1 MSELT
6 ALACTIVAKNYLPAA
21 RVLARS
27 FREHHPE
34 HGFVIAVIDREPGEE
49 QDEHATIVGP
59 DWFGIDDEDYLRMAT
74 SYTVMEL
81 ATAVKPYLLRT
92 LRQRADVAVY
102 LDPDIQVFS
111 PFGEVV
117 ELAASNS
124 IVLTPHT
131 LEPIPQD
138 GLEPD
143 DAVIMGTGIY
153 NLGFIA
159 VGAGSEGFLDFWA
172 SRLRHDAIAAPE
184 KQLFTD
190 QRWVDQ
196 APALFPHHIWRDP
209 GLNVAYWNVWQRP
222 IEQGP
227 DGGYTAAGRPLRFFH
242 FSGYRP
248 EKPWLLTFHCAR
260 KPRTLLSDHPALRA
274 LCDGYGQALLAAGY
288 ADSVESVPYRY
299 NTLGDGARI
308 TPVMRRVFRAGWIK
322 SERATGT
329 PSRKPLPPAPPHAF
343 GVDGGKAFR
352 DWLTAPEDAQQ
363 ASAGLSRWTM
373 AVWQSRPD
381 LQVAF
386 PQPWGADAEGY
397 RHWCLNSG
405 TKEKQIAEWALPT
418 SSPKTSAPL
427 DRFGVNLLGYL
438 TAELG
443 LGEMARIVHEAIR
456 RADVP
461 IAAVVED
468 ELVSNRTDL
477 DAPETL
483 GDPRFPVSLICV
495 NADQIPAVS
504 ATHPNAVRD
513 RYRIGLWAW
522 ELEDFP
528 ESLHASFGMVDE
540 IWTVSD
546 FCREAIARHSPV
558 PVHTIPVPV
567 RDTGA
572 PIRRDREEGEPVR
585 FLFAFDFNSVGE
597 RKNPWGLVTAFQRA
611 FPDRQD
617 VRLTIKAINGALH
630 PEAAERLRSLAGAD
644 ARIDLLERYLS
655 VAELRALYAD
665 SDCYVSL
672 HRSEGFGLTVAEA
685 MMLELPTISTDYSS
699 TTEFMTA
706 ETGWPIPFTTV
717 PVGERCEPYHAS
729 AIWAEPDL
737 DAAAEAM
744 REVVDDPEEARRR
757 GVAARAHLLAT
768 RSLDTTATWMREQLE
783 RAYATWRGR
792 GSGTAQPTQE
802 REPGPM
808 EPLHRARE
816 ALRWRADTEMPSRNP
831 LAPALR
837 RAVLRAVDHYDVHQR
852 RVLGAV
858 TDGVESSLQAAH
870 DRIDG
875 ITSQLTELHQRQIVG
890 DEDVKSE
897 VRAVANRLGTAL
909 RGHDDVLR
917 KLETRL
923 DEQAQRSEEER
934 LALGSTQAGHSAELQ
949 GLHRRVDETGEQSF
963 TMFAERDRRADHLDV
978 ELAQAQRDLDALHA
992 LISARHSAVPTG
1004 SEVVVCDAGA
1014 LLMPTDE
1021 VVLPWIRYH
1030 RSWELDEAR
1039 LIARL
1044 AGEGTFLD
1052 VGAHVGYH
1060 SLRLLTQYPQHR
1072 VIAVEA
1078 NPDTVEYLRR
1088 NISANLAPSAAER
1101 VVVLPVAAWDTS
1113 TKLSLLAAD
1122 ADNSGD
1128 FRVSEWAEN
1137 HSLTVPAVALGSQA
1151 EVIEARISLIKV
1163 DLQGRDHRALAGLR
1177 DILTRDRPHVVCEF
1191 CPEQIEELTDDPK
1204 SVLAEY
1210 RELGYRIR
1218 DVAGEALPDDAMIID
1233 DARGSATGFSTLW
1246 LDPSAS

>member
-1 MSELT
+1 MSDGVT
-6 ALACTIVAKNYLPAA
+6 AVACTIVAKNYLPAA
-21 RVLARS
+21 RVLAQS

-34 HGFVIAVIDREPGEE
+34 HEFVIAVIDREHGEE

-59 DWFGIDDEDYLRMAT
+59 DWFGITDEDYLRMAT

-92 LRQRADVAVY
+92 LRERADVAIY

-117 ELAASNS
+117 EHASTKS

-184 KQLFTD
+184 QQLFTD

-196 APALFPHHIWRDP
+196 APALFPHYIWRDP

-222 IEQGP
+222 IEQTST
-227 DGGYTAAGRPLRFFH
+227 GGWTAAGRPLRFFH

-274 LCDGYGQALLAAGY
+274 LCDGYGQALLSAGY

-299 NTLGDGARI
+299 NTLADDTRI
-308 TPVMRRVFRAGWIK
+308 TPIMRRVFRAGWIK
-322 SERATGT
+322 SERAKK
-329 PSRKPLPPAPPHAF
+329 KPPPAPPHAF
-343 GVDGGKAFR
+343 GVDGGQAFR
-352 DWLTAPEDAQQ
+352 DWLTAPDDAQQ
-363 ASAGLSRWTM
+363 AAAGLSRWTM
-373 AVWQSRPD
+373 AVWQNRPD
-381 LQVAF
+381 LQIAF

-397 RHWCLNSG
+397 RHWCVNSG
-405 TKEKQIAEWALPT
+405 VQEKQIAPWALPT
-418 SSPKTSAPL
+418 AAPKTIAPL

-443 LGEMARIVHEAIR
+443 LGEMARIVHDAISH
-456 RADVP
+456 ADIP

-477 DAPETL
+477 DAPDTL
-483 GDPRFPVSLICV
+483 GDPRFPVSLIAV
-495 NADQIPAVS
+495 NADQLPAVS
-504 ATHPNAVRD
+504 STHAAAVKG

-522 ELEDFP
+522 ELEEFP
-528 ESLHASFGMVDE
+528 ESLHGSFDLVDE
-540 IWTVSD
+540 IWTVSE

-558 PVHTIPVPV
+558 PVRTIPVPV
-567 RDTGA
+567 RDPGA
-572 PIRRDREEGEPVR
+572 PIRRDREEGEKTR

-611 FPDRQD
+611 FPDRSD
-617 VRLTIKAINGALH
+617 VQLTIKAINAALH
-630 PEAAERLRSLAGAD
+630 PEAAERLRSVVQAD
-644 ARIDLLERYLS
+644 ARIELLERYLP
-655 VAELRALYAD
+655 VDELRQLYAD

-699 TTEFMTA
+699 TTEFLNS
-706 ETGWPIPFTTV
+706 EFGWPIPHTMTTV
-717 PVGERCEPYHAS
+717 GPRCEPYQAS

-737 DAAAEAM
+737 DAAAKAM
-744 REVVDDPEEARRR
+744 REVADDPAEGRRR
-757 GVAARAHLLAT
+757 GRAARAHLLRT
-768 RSLDTTATWMREQLE
+768 RNLDITATWMREQLE
-783 RAYATWRGR
+783 RAYASWQGR
-792 GSGTAQPTQE
+792 GDEPEKPTE
-802 REPGPM
+802 KTSPM
-808 EPLHRARE
+808 EPLRQARE

-831 LAPALR
+831 LAPAMR

-870 DRIDG
+870 DRIDD
-875 ITSQLTELHQRQIVG
+875 LTGRIAELHQRQVVDV
-890 DEDVKSE
+890 DEIKTE
-897 VRAVANRLGTAL
+897 VRTVATRIGEARRDQDEVLNRLETKLDRQIVESEQMWADHGT
-909 RGHDDVLR
+909 
-917 KLETRL
+917 
-923 DEQAQRSEEER
+923 
-934 LALGSTQAGHSAELQ
+934 TQAGHTEELE
-949 GLHRRVDETGEQSF
+949 GLRKRVEASSEQQFAMF
-963 TMFAERDRRADHLDV
+963 TERDQRADHLDI
-978 ELAQAQRDLDALHA
+978 ELAQAQRDLEALHA
-992 LISARHSAVPTG
+992 LIAARHTEIPPG

-1014 LLMPTDE
+1014 LLMPADE
-1021 VVLPWIRYH
+1021 IVMPWIRHH
-1030 RSWELDEAR
+1030 RSWELDEAE

-1044 AGEGTFLD
+1044 AGDGTFLD
-1052 VGAHVGYH
+1052 IGAHVGYH
-1060 SLRLLTQYPQHR
+1060 SLRLLTRNPSHR
-1072 VIAVEA
+1072 VITVEA
-1078 NPDTVEYLRR
+1078 NPTTVEYLRR
-1088 NISANLAPSAAER
+1088 NINANLAPAAADR
-1101 VVVLPVAAWDTS
+1101 VIVLPVAAWDTA

-1122 ADNSGD
+1122 PVNSGD
-1128 FRVSEWAEN
+1128 YRVSEWAEDR
-1137 HSLTVPAVALGSQA
+1137 SVTVPAVALGSQP
-1151 EVIEARISLIKV
+1151 EVTEHRISLIKV

-1177 DILTRDRPHVVCEF
+1177 DLLGRDHPHVVCEF
-1191 CPEQIEELTDDPK
+1191 CPEQIEELTDDPRT
-1204 SVLAEY
+1204 VLAEY
-1210 RELGYRIR
+1210 RSLGYRIR
-1218 DVAGEALPDDAMIID
+1218 SVAGVEQVDDEAIIE
-1233 DARGSATGFSTLW
+1233 DARASSTGFSTLW
-1246 LDPSAS
+1246 LDPSAP